1 MENYY
6 TGGTLWF
13 VAIDP
18 DGVVLQDG
26 FAIDVDRFIRAVAEN
41 GPSAR

>member
-1 MENYY
+1 MENYC
-6 TGGTLWF
+6 TGGTPWF

-26 FAIDVDRFIRAVAEN
+26 FAIDIDRFIRAVAEN
-41 GPSAR
+41 GPTVR